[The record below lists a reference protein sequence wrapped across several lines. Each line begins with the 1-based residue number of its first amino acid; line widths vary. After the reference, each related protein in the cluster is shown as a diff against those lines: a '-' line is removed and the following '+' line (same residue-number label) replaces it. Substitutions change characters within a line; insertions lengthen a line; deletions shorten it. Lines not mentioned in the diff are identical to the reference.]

1 MLGQRRGEAEGVGPS
16 VPHPWPETACPG
28 CPSRAQGDGEKGA
41 YPPGLHSAWRWDVAE
56 PHRSPWA
63 LKQTLPDKHPGSPLS
78 EATGKALALISKPH
92 LTQQFGHLRQLGCLA
107 ARHPVTGAGAGA
119 QGEGRGQVWAGRGFF
134 KEENEP
140 WASSP
145 MTGLVWVAGRK
156 EGESEDQNPQDRDKE
171 TQSQCVV

>member
-1 MLGQRRGEAEGVGPS
+1 MSPTGGLRLPARGAPAGPGEMGRRALI
-16 VPHPWPETACPG
+16 
-28 CPSRAQGDGEKGA
+28 
-41 YPPGLHSAWRWDVAE
+41 PPGLLSAWRWDLAE
-56 PHRSPWA
+56 PHRCPWA

-107 ARHPVTGAGAGA
+107 AHTSPARYPGTGAGAG
-119 QGEGRGQVWAGRGFF
+119 GKREGSGQVWAGRGFF

-145 MTGLVWVAGRK
+145 TTGLVQVAGGK
-156 EGESEDQNPQDRDKE
+156 EGE
-171 TQSQCVV
+171 